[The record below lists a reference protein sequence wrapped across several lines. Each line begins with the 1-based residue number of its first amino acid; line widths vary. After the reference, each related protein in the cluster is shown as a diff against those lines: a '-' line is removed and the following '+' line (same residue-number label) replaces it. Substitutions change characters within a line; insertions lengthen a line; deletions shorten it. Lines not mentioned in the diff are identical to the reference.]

1 MVIYRVWVSVIWFS
15 SIVLSLRPVTAY
27 WWNMFVPESV
37 LMRPEGLSTSSRGLV
52 GSCKAGSLLDA
63 KLEPGGLGDSA
74 CVSESAL
81 SVSRSQSYR
90 SHS

>member
-1 MVIYRVWVSVIWFS
+1 MWVSVIWFS
-15 SIVLSLRPVTAY
+15 SIVFSLRPVTAC

-37 LMRPEGLSTSSRGLV
+37 LMRPEGLSTSSRGLA
-52 GSCKAGSLLDA
+52 GSCEAGSLLDA
-63 KLEPGGLGDSA
+63 KLEPRGLRDSA
-74 CVSESAL
+74 YVSESAL